1 MAGRTAGIIRQFYLY
16 AKRGDA
22 FQSMRLLLS
31 LKLCAALSLDTRLP
45 TFGRLLPSR
54 AVSRRSLL
62 NVFAISSAARA
73 AAADDVAT
81 DEDEAARA
89 AALQERLR
97 ERRQLLELSRS
108 SGDRQRYFDLS
119 RQRAAVVYNTTSRA
133 ATCPPNIPCL

>member
-1 MAGRTAGIIRQFYLY
+1 
-16 AKRGDA
+16 
-22 FQSMRLLLS
+22 MRLLLS
-31 LKLCAALSLDTRLP
+31 LKLCAALRLDTRLP

-62 NVFAISSAARA
+62 NVFAISSAARAA